1 MTYEYAVNREELI
14 QYINK
19 RKQYMMGSATR
30 EGMLYQEVPFAG
42 YEELPVHRTHSAK
55 RVQLVS
61 DCLELSGKK
70 VLDIGCNIGYFC
82 FEFARLGATCWGI
95 DYDIDA
101 IFVAQS
107 LKHIHGIEN
116 VHFSTRTLSTETIS
130 WLLSQAGQFDVI
142 LLNSVVHWLLYNNLG
157 AIRRVANLLNQ
168 LSSPQKQYIV
178 YEPSSSNRAYY
189 PEELTE
195 SGVNRFFRL
204 LGVSSYRRI
213 GTLFTSNIDSKREVW
228 LGERDIHAT
237 ICEIDSLLTQQQ
249 PIVSRK
255 KDQLHVVYTK
265 RDKICL
271 RYGDLFIKTAV
282 TANSNSNFLLR
293 NELAAARKLACYAEY
308 TPVLIVGTE
317 FGGRVYLVYEWIEGH
332 LLAKTLVTKRDIS
345 WISRELIHFL
355 HILEWVD
362 LAHND
367 LRPHNVFLLPK
378 SETILVID
386 CEHSGPR
393 FALANRPE
401 QPNQWLLERPTS
413 AEEKRILVE
422 QLSILGGEWRS
433 PYGVGCYE
441 NDYYAIN
448 KMIFDLKNR
457 RKYARRI
464 LIRARNWLRYQLA
477 TTRLGRQL
485 SALRRSSVAV
495 E

>member
-1 MTYEYAVNREELI
+1 MTYKYAVNREKLI

-19 RKQYMMGSATR
+19 RRQYMMGSATR
-30 EGMLYQEVPFAG
+30 EGMLYQEIPFAG
-42 YEELPVHRTHSAK
+42 YEELPAHRTHSAE

-61 DCLELSGKK
+61 DRLELSGKK

-95 DYDIDA
+95 DYDEDA

-116 VHFSTRTLSTETIS
+116 VYFSARTLSAETIS

-157 AIRRVANLLNQ
+157 TVRRVASLLNQ
-168 LSSPQKQYIV
+168 LISPEKQYIV

-195 SGVNRFFRL
+195 SGVDRFFRL
-204 LGVSSYRRI
+204 LGVSSYHRI
-213 GTLFTSNIDSKREVW
+213 GTLFASNIGSKREVW
-228 LGERDIHAT
+228 LGERNIHAT
-237 ICEIDSLLTQQQ
+237 IREIDSLLIQQQ
-249 PIVSRK
+249 PIVSQK
-255 KDQLHVVYTK
+255 KDQLYVVHTK

-271 RYGDLFIKTAV
+271 RYGNLFIKTTVA
-282 TANSNSNFLLR
+282 ANSNSNFLLR
-293 NELAAARKLACYAEY
+293 NELAAARKLARYAEY

-317 FGGRVYLVYEWIEGH
+317 FGGRVYLVYEWIEGR
-332 LLAKTLVTKRDIS
+332 LLAKTLVAKHDIS

-355 HILEWVD
+355 HILEWVG

-386 CEHSGPR
+386 YEHSGPR

-401 QPNQWLLERPTS
+401 QLDQWLLEHPVS
-413 AEEKRILVE
+413 AKEKQILAE
-422 QLSILGGEWRS
+422 QLPILGGDWRS

-464 LIRARNWLRYQLA
+464 LIRVRKQLQYRLA
-477 TTRLGRQL
+477 TTRLGRKL
-485 SALRRSSVAV
+485 SALRRSSAEVK
-495 E
+495 